1 MRIEA
6 KTLEDAY
13 YKASKEFNCSITE
26 LDMKVIQRPSKGIL
40 GLFSKTAIIEVEKK
54 EKSVEEVIQEAKEG
68 LKRLFEKSCFKID
81 FIEVKKYNEDT
92 MYIKLDGKDAALLIG
107 KEGYRYN
114 ALNFIIYNWIY
125 QKYGFKIRL
134 EIAKF
139 IESQQEMLRDFLEP
153 FIEKVKERGH
163 GKTKPFDG
171 VLAFLALEILRE
183 AFPNKYVT
191 MKEKNSE
198 KYIVVGPRDGYN
210 SSNSNT

>member
-13 YKASKEFNCSITE
+13 YKASKELNCSITD
-26 LDMKVIQRPSKGIL
+26 LDVKIIQHPSKGIF
-40 GLFSKTAIIEVEKK
+40 GLFSKNAIIEVEKK
-54 EKSVEEVIQEAKEG
+54 EKTIDEVIEEIREG

-81 FIEVKKYNEDT
+81 FIEVKKYDEDT
-92 MYIKLDGKDAALLIG
+92 IYIKLDGEDAALLIG
-107 KEGYRYN
+107 REGYRYN
-114 ALNFIIYNWIY
+114 ALNFIIYNWIH
-125 QKYGFKIRL
+125 QKYGFKVRL

-183 AFPNKYVT
+183 AFPDKYVAI
-191 MKEKNSE
+191 KEKNSE